1 MKSVL
6 VALVVASVVEEAL
19 EVMQQLLE
27 EALESMQQILE
38 EIKEVVEMGIVC
50 LRKFFW

>member
-1 MKSVL
+1 ML

-50 LRKFFW
+50 LRKFF